1 MKKYICNPLWLLLL
15 FVAFISSCD
24 KEEIVFD
31 HELPQFELRSDAILL
46 EVIMPQGTGA
56 DEIIYIAGDFNGG
69 QDAASGDL
77 KWQMEKAA
85 NNDVKWGIYLYPE
98 DFVNGKTLADGFY
111 FVSKTQGIER
121 TLQNGDA
128 LHQISAKV
136 GTRTDITVT
145 RWNAYFEEPEDPSEV
160 THDGYA
166 VFVMDNT
173 GWPWAARCR
182 QWSAPRCRPPAAAC
196 KLHHSAC
203 SARPCAQCRRH
214 SSRPC

>member
-69 QDAASGDL
+69 QDAAFGDL

-85 NNDVKWGIYLYPE
+85 NNDV
-98 DFVNGKTLADGFY
+98 NGAYTSIRKILLM
-111 FVSKTQGIER
+111 ER
-121 TLQNGDA
+121 HLPMA
-128 LHQISAKV
+128 FISFLRHKV
-136 GTRTDITVT
+136 
-145 RWNAYFEEPEDPSEV
+145 
-160 THDGYA
+160 
-166 VFVMDNT
+166 
-173 GWPWAARCR
+173 
-182 QWSAPRCRPPAAAC
+182 
-196 KLHHSAC
+196 
-203 SARPCAQCRRH
+203 
-214 SSRPC
+214 